1 MKKTKNKTFLILL
14 FGRTHVRPFFLLMM
28 KQYPE
33 VFLQL
38 KNLENIPTYSL
49 PDGFYFRNYHFKD
62 EENWFS
68 IYQASDGHNKV
79 YSSTFREYFGANT
92 DLLAERQF
100 YLCTESGRPIATA
113 TAWYNDDFIGSQW
126 GRVHWLAVHPD
137 YQGMGLSK
145 PLLSKVLNK
154 LKRCHYDKV
163 YLRTY
168 TMRRKA
174 IPLYLSFGFEPL
186 LKNDQDLINWR
197 ELALELENPTLDALL
212 K

>member
-1 MKKTKNKTFLILL
+1 MNKE
-14 FGRTHVRPFFLLMM
+14 
-28 KQYPE
+28 YPE
-33 VFLQL
+33 VFLQCKSL
-38 KNLENIPTYSL
+38 ASIPEFSL
-49 PDGFYFRNYHFKD
+49 PEGFYFRNYHFKD

-100 YLCTESGRPIATA
+100 YLCDASDRPIGTA
-113 TAWYNDDFIGSQW
+113 TAWYNDDFRGSKW
-126 GRVHWLAVHPD
+126 GRVHWVAVHPD
-137 YQGMGLSK
+137 YQGLSLSK

-154 LKRCHYDKV
+154 LQSLQHDKV

-174 IPLYLSFGFEPL
+174 IHLYLSFGFQPIIR
-186 LKNDQDLINWR
+186 NDQDLRNWQDLAK
-197 ELALELENPTLDALL
+197 ELKNPILDALL